1 MTVRVTFTAR
11 EAADIIGVSTR
22 TVWAM
27 IRDGRLVVGDGGK
40 ITAWTL
46 ATYLGV
52 TVDEL
57 MATVGR
63 ADAAE

>member
-63 ADAAE
+63 ADADE